1 MTPAGDTNIDDDPAR
16 VDVDWLWAFLSADAY
31 WGRWR
36 TRADLEAQLTAAW
49 RVVGAYERATGR
61 QVGFARAVSD
71 GVALGYLADVF
82 VATGS
87 RGRGIGQ
94 ALVAEIVDTE
104 PGAGSAGCCTRP
116 TRTRST
122 RGSASAP
129 RTRPAWSAAAVPRP
143 KQRSGPVMMD
153 GCPRVTPSGSPP
165 AASTRP
171 SPGGS

>member
-1 MTPAGDTNIDDDPAR
+1 MTPAGDIIIDDDPAR
-16 VDVDWLWAFLSADAY
+16 VDVEWVWAFLSADAY

-82 VATGS
+82 VAAGS

-104 PGAGSAGCCTRP
+104 PGRRFRWLLHTADAHPLYARFGFRAPDP
-116 TRTRST
+116 TCLER
-122 RGSASAP
+122 
-129 RTRPAWSAAAVPRP
+129 PRP
-143 KQRSGPVMMD
+143 SQDQSSGADRS
-153 GCPRVTPSGSPP
+153 
-165 AASTRP
+165 
-171 SPGGS
+171 